1 MITMLDFKHK
11 VIEEYLKNQ
20 RTKKAEGTYRN
31 RQSGLAKFEKY
42 LDKIDKQID
51 DFNGRDADSFTTW
64 LVADDDEEDED
75 EDEGGGEGLHSTTAY
90 EYLTAVRLFYDWYLL
105 DPDVSFENPARQINP
120 KWMDREPQNPKPTL
134 EPDEVRA
141 LVESAQTDRATALL
155 SLLAT
160 TGMRIREATLVETDQ
175 IDWDERKIEELT
187 TVKNDFGDRT
197 VYFSRK
203 TRRHLKTYI
212 DGTRGKF
219 ASGNDSPYLFVSADY
234 GQYGDDN
241 KLSVDRAR
249 VDFIQVVKNCDEI
262 QDKVTYKQTADG
274 KTRCSVGSHIM
285 RRSYAQHWVDSD
297 GSLVD
302 LRNQVGW
309 ESLDTALEYLSDEVE
324 KEMTDRY
331 GLDL

>member
-1 MITMLDFKHK
+1 MLDFKNEE
-11 VIEEYLKNQ
+11 IEQFLKSQ
-20 RTKKAEGTYRN
+20 RTKKAEATYRN
-31 RQSGLAKFEKY
+31 RQSGLSKFEKY
-42 LDKIDKQID
+42 LRKVEKGID
-51 DFNGRDADSFTTW
+51 DFNGRDADSFMTW
-64 LVADDDEEDED
+64 LVDDE
-75 EDEGGGEGLHSTTAY
+75 GEGLHDTTAY

-105 DPDVSFENPARQINP
+105 DPNINYENPARQINP
-120 KWMDREPQNPKPTL
+120 KWIDRDNQNPKPTL
-134 EPDEVRA
+134 EPDEVRS
-141 LVESAQTDRATALL
+141 LVESAQTGRATALL

-160 TGMRIREATLVETDQ
+160 TGMRIREATLVELEQ
-175 IDWDERKIEELT
+175 IDFDERKIEELT
-187 TVKNDFGDRT
+187 TVKNDFGDRP

-203 TRRHLKTYI
+203 TRRHLQTYI
-212 DGTRGKF
+212 DGTRDKF

-234 GQYGDDN
+234 GQYGEDN

-249 VDFIQVVKNCDEI
+249 VDFVEAVQNCDEI

-274 KTRCSVGSHIM
+274 KTRCSIGSHIM

-324 KEMTDRY
+324 KDKADRY